1 MTYVVNQS
9 KQAQKYICQKISCC
23 LNFAI
28 TNSIF
33 LNRLFKTG
41 IFIKRTCIS
50 IISKIEFVDQSKP
63 CTQIYLHN
71 IASCIN
77 FQLPIVILKKT
88 FFLDIHHHKT
98 YMYINFQ
105 QNRVKTQVNT
115 VLTSIFAKNRKLHKF
130 ATNNCNF

>member
-1 MTYVVNQS
+1 MTYVVDQC
-9 KQAQKYICQKISCC
+9 AQIYLPKITCC

-33 LNRLFKTG
+33 LDRLLKTR
-41 IFIKRTCIS
+41 ILLKRTCKS
-50 IISKIEFVDQSKP
+50 IFSEIEFVDQSKP

-77 FQLPIVILKKT
+77 LQLPMVTLEKTIL
-88 FFLDIHHHKT
+88 LDMHHHKT

-105 QNRVKTQVNT
+105 QNRVKTQVIT

-130 ATNNCNF
+130 ATTSNNF

>member
-1 MTYVVNQS
+1 MTYVVDQS
-9 KQAQKYICQKISCC
+9 KQEQKYICKKIACC

-33 LNRLFKTG
+33 LNRILKTG

-50 IISKIEFVDQSKP
+50 IFSKIEFVDQSKP

-77 FQLPIVILKKT
+77 LQLPIVIFKKSIV
-88 FFLDIHHHKT
+88 LDMHHHKT
-98 YMYINFQ
+98 YMYINVQ
-105 QNRVKTQVNT
+105 QNRVKTQVIT

-130 ATNNCNF
+130 ATTNCNF